1 MTPSSLS
8 LLLGIPLLALLLAQV
23 GVYTIL
29 YDVIID
35 FIFVLGGVSCLM
47 TITIQK
53 EDGPEGFDPVQ
64 GVVFMP

>member
-1 MTPSSLS
+1 MTPSSLL

-47 TITIQK
+47 MITIKK